1 METILLIDD
10 NEQLI
15 LLLKGYLEKSG
26 YKILT
31 AKNGKEGTE
40 VFQQNLDKVSMVI
53 IDFSMPVMNGIE
65 ACEIIRKEM
74 NLLTLP
80 IIMLTSMGSI
90 EDKKSG
96 FNAGADDYLLKPFE
110 PEELVLRIESLFKK
124 RDIYQSSLNKQK
136 QITNPDIEVH
146 RSTYKVI
153 IKGKEVNLSPTEFD
167 LFYYLFEHAN
177 TYISSEKLLEEA
189 FHYPPGSGSSDNI
202 RSHIRNLRIKLE
214 EDPGNPKII
223 TSLLKRGYMLN
234 TTF

>member
-26 YKILT
+26 YKVFT
-31 AKNGKEGTE
+31 AENGKEGIE
-40 VFQQNLDKVSMVI
+40 ILKQNIDIISIVT
-53 IDFSMPVMNGIE
+53 IDFSMPVMTGPE

-74 NLLTLP
+74 NLTSLP
-80 IIMLTSMGSI
+80 IIMLTSMSSI

-96 FNAGADDYLLKPFE
+96 YNSGADDYLLKPFE
-110 PEELVLRIESLFKK
+110 PEELILRIESLFKR
-124 RDIYQSSLNKQK
+124 RDIYKGEVRVQK
-136 QITNPDIEVH
+136 QTKPSIEIDKGSY
-146 RSTYKVI
+146 RVI
-153 IKGKEVNLSPTEFD
+153 VKGKEVKLSPVEFD
-167 LFYYLFEHAN
+167 LFYYLYQNAN
-177 TYISSEKLLEEA
+177 NYVSSEKLLENV
-189 FHYPPGSGSSDNI
+189 FQYPPGTGSPENV